1 MSFIKKLNDT
11 YVLLNNLDDV
21 VIRDMGRDLVKKQL
35 LFVSED
41 LLRYKDLDQKNTIF
55 ENDEVKLKINQI
67 LNRIN
72 EIEININNKLHL
84 TEKYSSYINS

>member
-1 MSFIKKLNDT
+1 MSFIKKLNNT
-11 YVLLNNLDDV
+11 YELLNNLDDL